1 MIGFLRNEKTG
12 VPRQRKSS
20 WSREESQQQT
30 QPVNAGTLI
39 QVTLI
44 GGESFRHLS

>member
-1 MIGFLRNEKTG
+1 MIGFLRNKKTG

-30 QPVNAGTLI
+30 QPVNAGNRIQATLA
-39 QVTLI
+39 
-44 GGESFRHLS
+44 GGECFRHLS